1 VGLVIQPPQDL
12 TTLRL
17 HDSSLEAKD
26 IGAGL
31 HQRYRPPKGKSNA
44 GIRLVRHAV
53 VPRFCSQ
60 LSRTRQ
66 FAHRPIQIDLCLGQ
80 MAVKP
85 ASRTGGVAFP
95 MKCLKSRVS
104 GNFVELAENAGTVLR
119 EPYSMEWI
127 KSREPL
133 QD

>member
-17 HDSSLEAKD
+17 HDSSLEAND

-53 VPRFCSQ
+53 VPRFVLNCPVHANARIMRGRR
-60 LSRTRQ
+60 LSERKQAVAQGLCPRTPRILR
-66 FAHRPIQIDLCLGQ
+66 FGVSPDAGS
-80 MAVKP
+80 VP
-85 ASRTGGVAFP
+85 ADR
-95 MKCLKSRVS
+95 
-104 GNFVELAENAGTVLR
+104 
-119 EPYSMEWI
+119 
-127 KSREPL
+127 
-133 QD
+133 